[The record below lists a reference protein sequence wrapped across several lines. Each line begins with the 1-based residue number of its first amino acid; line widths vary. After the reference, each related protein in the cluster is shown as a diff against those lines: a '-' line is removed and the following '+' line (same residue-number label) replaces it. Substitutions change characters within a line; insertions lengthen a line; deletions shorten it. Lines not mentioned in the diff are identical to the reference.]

1 MQYKKGGIVEVKR
14 RHKKRSSSQNAYL
27 HVLLGY
33 FASELGYTL
42 DEVKFD
48 YFKKECN
55 SDIFLRKRINKRGNE
70 VAYVRST
77 TDLDTAEMTLAI
89 ERFRN
94 YSSAVAGLY
103 LPAPNEE
110 EMLTFAEQQMER
122 YAEYI

>member
-1 MQYKKGGIVEVKR
+1 MIFNLNNPFEAESYKDYCNMQYKKGGIVEVKR

-55 SDIFLRKRINKRGNE
+55 SDIFLRKRINKR
-70 VAYVRST
+70 YR
-77 TDLDTAEMTLAI
+77 
-89 ERFRN
+89 
-94 YSSAVAGLY
+94 
-103 LPAPNEE
+103 
-110 EMLTFAEQQMER
+110 TFP
-122 YAEYI
+122 